1 MSYQE
6 QALSGATGVE
16 LIVALYDGWIR
27 FLYRAAEACDA
38 DDVIERRYAVKRA
51 LDILMYLEARLRP
64 DIGGEPARSLSDFYA
79 AMFTM
84 TLEASQSG
92 SADEMRKV
100 IACVCNV
107 KEAWAVVAKDPEA
120 NRALPRELKT
130 SAERRMPGQ
139 VPAMVQQPVAGG
151 QTSRWS
157 A

>member
-1 MSYQE
+1 MNYQE

-27 FLYRAAEACDA
+27 FLYRAAAACEA

-64 DIGGEPARSLSDFYA
+64 DIGGEPAKALSDFYA

-84 TLEASQSG
+84 TLEASHSG
-92 SADEMRKV
+92 SAEEMRNV
-100 IACVCNV
+100 IACVRNV
-107 KEAWAVVAKDPEA
+107 KEAWAVVAKDPAA
-120 NRALPRELKT
+120 NRALPRELRT
-130 SAERRMPGQ
+130 AAERRGL
-139 VPAMVQQPVAGG
+139 PVAVPQQQSMSSG
-151 QTSRWS
+151 QPRWS